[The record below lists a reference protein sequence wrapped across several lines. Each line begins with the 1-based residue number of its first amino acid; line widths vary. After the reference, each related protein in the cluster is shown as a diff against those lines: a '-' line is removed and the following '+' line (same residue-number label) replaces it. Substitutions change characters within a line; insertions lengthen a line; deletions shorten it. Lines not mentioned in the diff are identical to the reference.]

1 MNDQSKLIIG
11 ISSRALFNLDESH
24 EIYEKEGLD
33 SYRDYQIA
41 NEDKTLDPGEAFSL
55 VKKILSINS
64 FYKDRERIEVI
75 LLSRNTADTGL
86 RVFNSIESHKLNITR
101 AVFCGGESPYKY
113 VKAFGVDLFLSSS
126 KDDVKMAIENNVP
139 SARIIPSKTKK
150 KVKGGDLLKIAFDGD
165 SVIFSDES
173 EKVFEE
179 EGLKAFLDNERKKK
193 SMLKAGP
200 FKSFLVELNKL
211 QSELDS
217 DVSPIRTA
225 LVTARSAPSHKRVI
239 KTLRKWG
246 VRIDESLFLGGMNKS
261 EFLKSFEADIFFD
274 DQQQNITDASAK
286 VTSAHVPFGIKNR
299 K

>member
-1 MNDQSKLIIG
+1 M
-11 ISSRALFNLDESH
+11 
-24 EIYEKEGLD
+24 
-33 SYRDYQIA
+33 
-41 NEDKTLDPGEAFSL
+41 
-55 VKKILSINS
+55 
-64 FYKDRERIEVI
+64 IEVI

-86 RVFNSIESHKLNITR
+86 RVFNSIEAHKLNITR

-217 DVSPIRTA
+217 GANPIRTA

-286 VTSAHVPFGIKNR
+286 VTSAHVPFGIKN
-299 K
+299 KN